1 MLTSTH
7 KQRPGDETS
16 SNYLALDCTLSLICA
31 SKIDTGCETSGLNTG
46 GPTKYWTLGNYVLH
60 KSQTFLP
67 ISGISSLSHADRG
80 DLQFLLESNLRNI
93 LTAFANY
100 TFCVQQSLQEKNAEV
115 DSICDYLLGFTS
127 DNHSI
132 ALLSGAKRAKLE
144 EANSISKIFR
154 FLKRECTSFLNYD
167 IFECLIEHFQ
177 LDRDQEYLK
186 YPDKLKKYVQK
197 QRISEFIEIK
207 PALSK
212 YTDDMMKLTL
222 VLDID
227 SMCRLDKL
235 LDVAKAVAKIMGVLP
250 STLLIYDIRESC
262 VEVTFLIPKSV
273 AESIFSSGEVFSDN
287 QREKFCQLLVK
298 QLECNGYIFQFTAI
312 SDVGHRKDQTTSG
325 K

>member
-1 MLTSTH
+1 MS
-7 KQRPGDETS
+7 P
-16 SNYLALDCTLSLICA
+16 
-31 SKIDTGCETSGLNTG
+31 
-46 GPTKYWTLGNYVLH
+46 
-60 KSQTFLP
+60 
-67 ISGISSLSHADRG
+67 ADRG

-100 TFCVQQSLQEKNAEV
+100 TFCVQQSLQEKNVEV

-235 LDVAKAVAKIMGVLP
+235 LDVAKAVAKILGVLP

-262 VEVTFLIPKSV
+262 VEVTFLIQKSI
-273 AESIFSSGEVFSDN
+273 AESIFSNNEIFSGDQED
-287 QREKFCQLLVK
+287 KFRQLLVK
-298 QLECNGYIFQFTAI
+298 KLACNGHAFKFTSI
-312 SDVGHRKDQTTSG
+312 PEYVGPWKDQTILSKSLLMVITDDKSECL

>member
-1 MLTSTH
+1 MINL
-7 KQRPGDETS
+7 QI
-16 SNYLALDCTLSLICA
+16 A
-31 SKIDTGCETSGLNTG
+31 KIRAGCETSGLNTG
-46 GPTKYWTLGNYVLH
+46 SPAKILELCT
-60 KSQTFLP
+60 LP
-67 ISGISSLSHADRG
+67 ISGISSLSPADRS
-80 DLQFLLESNLRNI
+80 DLKFLLESNLSNM

-100 TFCVQQSLQEKNAEV
+100 TFCVQQSLQEKNVEV

-132 ALLSGAKRAKLE
+132 ALLSGARRAKLE

-154 FLKRECTSFLNYD
+154 FLKGECTSFLNYN

-186 YPDKLKKYVQK
+186 YPDKLKKYVKK

-212 YTDDMMKLTL
+212 YTDDTMKLTL

-250 STLLIYDIRESC
+250 STLLIYDIRECC
-262 VEVTFLIPKSV
+262 VEVTFLIPKSA
-273 AESIFSSGEVFSDN
+273 AESIFSSAEVFSGD

-312 SDVGHRKDQTTSG
+312 PHRKDETVPG